1 MKTNLDFETY
11 LFVSKNKFLISV
23 FLDSKEKIYENEL
36 VFENENTEIDFD
48 KLNFFLE
55 KNIFKIEKILKDFV
69 NQVINVNQ

>member
-48 KLNFFLE
+48 KLNFFR
-55 KNIFKIEKILKDFV
+55 KKYI
-69 NQVINVNQ
+69 